1 METRTPSS
9 LTPRTSI
16 DPIKHSIIVAED
28 VGSWDMAPSNSA
40 NYGANKERGGNRTE
54 GEGEELLKTPS
65 WKGGPLLSPV
75 PQPPREKKRE
85 GWKGTETVVAPTA
98 TPSCHLER
106 PKAERRRGGEVVAAR
121 KSRRRRRRLIPNN
134 SRAHLDEAPSTENRP
149 SKCSYFTGGG
159 NGYGSG
165 LGGGCSRCSVQMLQ
179 IIETKQSL
187 LYKVCRHS
195 LFLFLL
201 RSVDPFSL
209 LGHWVE
215 G

>member
-75 PQPPREKKRE
+75 PQPPREKKGE

-159 NGYGSG
+159 EWIWVWVGRW
-165 LGGGCSRCSVQMLQ
+165 LFEMLRADAANHRDK
-179 IIETKQSL
+179 TVVAL
-187 LYKVCRHS
+187 
-195 LFLFLL
+195 
-201 RSVDPFSL
+201 
-209 LGHWVE
+209 
-215 G
+215 

>member
-1 METRTPSS
+1 M
-9 LTPRTSI
+9 
-16 DPIKHSIIVAED
+16 
-28 VGSWDMAPSNSA
+28 
-40 NYGANKERGGNRTE
+40 
-54 GEGEELLKTPS
+54 
-65 WKGGPLLSPV
+65 
-75 PQPPREKKRE
+75 
-85 GWKGTETVVAPTA
+85 VAPTA

-121 KSRRRRRRLIPNN
+121 KSRRRRRLIPNN

-201 RSVDPFSL
+201 CSVLASGT
-209 LGHWVE
+209 LGRGLIE
-215 G
+215 ENDFCNG